1 MERAGSGDRPVLSMV
16 GDIDIASE
24 QDWRRR
30 GSEWLDAHPD
40 LVDVVVDMAGVS
52 FLDSRG
58 MSVLVDLH
66 TKALGAR
73 RQADAARRAAAGG
86 EGAQCRRPGPGIPGR
101 ISLNRRLTRLNQ
113 DVSCRENQVLRK
125 AGQESRKLGTIS
137 PHSASSASAAGG
149 GGSSR

>member
-30 GSEWLDAHPD
+30 GSDWLDAHPD
-40 LVDVVVDMAGVS
+40 LVDVTLDMAGVS

-66 TKALGAR
+66 TKALAR
-73 RQADAARRAAAGG
+73 GGKLTLLAVPRRVAKAISVAG
-86 EGAQCRRPGPGIPGR
+86 
-101 ISLNRRLTRLNQ
+101 L
-113 DVSCRENQVLRK
+113 DQVFQIEAL
-125 AGQESRKLGTIS
+125 
-137 PHSASSASAAGG
+137 
-149 GGSSR
+149 

>member
-1 MERAGSGDRPVLSMV
+1 MERAGGGDRPVLPMV

-40 LVDVVVDMAGVS
+40 VVDVVIDMAGVS

-66 TKALGAR
+66 SKALAR
-73 RQADAARRAAAGG
+73 GGKLTLLTVPRRVAKALNVAG
-86 EGAQCRRPGPGIPGR
+86 
-101 ISLNRRLTRLNQ
+101 L
-113 DVSCRENQVLRK
+113 DQVFQIE
-125 AGQESRKLGTIS
+125 AV
-137 PHSASSASAAGG
+137 
-149 GGSSR
+149 

>member
-1 MERAGSGDRPVLSMV
+1 MDPAGSGDQPVLTMV

-30 GSEWLDAHPD
+30 GSEFFDAHPD

-66 TKALGAR
+66 TKALDRGGKLTLLAVPR
-73 RQADAARRAAAGG
+73 RVAKALNVAG
-86 EGAQCRRPGPGIPGR
+86 
-101 ISLNRRLTRLNQ
+101 L
-113 DVSCRENQVLRK
+113 DQVF
-125 AGQESRKLGTIS
+125 QVES
-137 PHSASSASAAGG
+137 A
-149 GGSSR
+149 